1 MIRVLIIGG
10 NGMLGHKLCQLLPQ
24 HGFEVAATIRR
35 PADFAARY
43 PSVYRRVRILADVD
57 VLDDR
62 KMQQAVENASPHAIV
77 NCAGIVKQ
85 VPASRDPLASVG
97 VNAYLPHKLASL
109 CARQHRRMIHIS
121 TDCVFAGTRGMYCE
135 SDPSDAHDLYG
146 MTKYLGETVPE
157 ETAALTLRT
166 SIIGRELEAPGHGLL
181 EWFLAQNGQ
190 PVRGFARARF
200 SGLTTHELARVIAMI
215 LIDHPRLQGL
225 YQVASRPI
233 SKFELLQLVRRAY
246 GQPTEITRDE
256 TLACDRSLN
265 MDRFRDATGYVSPA
279 WREMIAETA
288 QDPTPYAEFHHNQRN

>member
-1 MIRVLIIGG
+1 MIRVLVIGG
-10 NGMLGHKLCQLLPQ
+10 SGMLGHKLCQLLP
-24 HGFEVAATIRR
+24 HRGFEVAATIRR

-43 PSVYRRVRILADVD
+43 PSVYRRVQIIADVD

-62 KMQQAVENASPHAIV
+62 KVHETVESASPHVIV

-85 VPASRDPLASVG
+85 LPAARDPLASVG

-135 SDPSDAHDLYG
+135 SDPADARDLYG
-146 MTKYLGETVPE
+146 MTKYLGETVAE
-157 ETAALTLRT
+157 ETVALTLRT

-190 PVRGFARARF
+190 PVRGFARALF

-215 LIDHPRLQGL
+215 LIDHPRLHGL
-225 YQVASRPI
+225 YQVASQPI
-233 SKFELLQLVRRAY
+233 NKFELLQLVRRAY
-246 GQPTEITRDE
+246 GRQTEIMRDE
-256 TLACDRSLN
+256 DLACDRSLN
-265 MDRFRDATGYVSPA
+265 MDRFREATGYVPPP
-279 WREMIAETA
+279 WREMIAELA
-288 QDPTPYAEFHHNQRN
+288 DDPTPYAEFHHNQRN